1 MRAMACLPWCFLG
14 TVPYARA
21 LTLQLR
27 LREAIRAGADDLL
40 LLLEHPTVITL
51 GRSASAEFI
60 SASADRLQELEIEV
74 VRVSRGGQ
82 VTLHAPGQL
91 VGYPLRRLTSRA
103 VRAHVT
109 GVIGGVARYLEQQ
122 HGVTGA
128 WQDDNPGLW
137 TAKGKIA
144 AVGIDAR
151 GGVAMH
157 GFALNLTV
165 DLSLF
170 ELIVP
175 CGLRRPVTS
184 LQRERGRSPSPA
196 EAAPAVAAALAESF
210 GVEASPLSPTAVEE
224 LCR

>member
-1 MRAMACLPWCFLG
+1 MACLQWAVLG
-14 TVPYARA
+14 VVPYQRA
-21 LTLQLR
+21 LELQLR
-27 LREAIRAGADDLL
+27 LRDAIRAGRGDIV

-51 GRSASAEFI
+51 GRSASAEYI
-60 SASADRLQELEIEV
+60 RAGEAELARRGIEV
-74 VRVSRGGQ
+74 VRATRGGE

-109 GVIGGVARYLEQQ
+109 GVIEGVRRYLDREHQL
-122 HGVTGA
+122 TSA

-137 TAKGKIA
+137 TRRGEAKIA
-144 AVGIDAR
+144 AVGVDAR

-157 GFALNLTV
+157 GFALNLSV

-184 LQRERGRSPSPA
+184 VEAELGRAPTPA
-196 EAAPAVAAALAESF
+196 QAAPLVARALAESF
-210 GVEASPLSPTAVEE
+210 GAELEPLSPAAVEE
-224 LCR
+224 LVR